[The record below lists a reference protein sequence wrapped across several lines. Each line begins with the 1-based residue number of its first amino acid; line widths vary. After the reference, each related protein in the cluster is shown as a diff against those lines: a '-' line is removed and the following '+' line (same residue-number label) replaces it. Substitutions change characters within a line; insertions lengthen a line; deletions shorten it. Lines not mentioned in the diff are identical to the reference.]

1 MDPQDL
7 YRLESY
13 CVGSPQET
21 RRKSAPDIKS
31 TAIECITC
39 AVGSRRDIEEDVLS
53 VPVSLLKELDDLHTK
68 LADEIFTWK
77 MIFVCVVGS
86 ARIFTVRY
94 LNAVNRPF
102 YRKFVLGTILKRNR
116 TKLAC

>member
-77 MIFVCVVGS
+77 MHIRV
-86 ARIFTVRY
+86 IH
-94 LNAVNRPF
+94 
-102 YRKFVLGTILKRNR
+102 ILKKKSNR
-116 TKLAC
+116 EDGGAF